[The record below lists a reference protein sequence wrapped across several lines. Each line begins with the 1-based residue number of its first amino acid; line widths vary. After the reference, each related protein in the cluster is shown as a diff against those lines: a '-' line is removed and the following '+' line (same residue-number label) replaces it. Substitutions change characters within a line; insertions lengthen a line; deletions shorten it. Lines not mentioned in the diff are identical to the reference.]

1 MTPPTPVQATKS
13 TVRILAPWSLFAA
26 LLLAAL
32 VSFFLYAD
40 RVPSLLQA
48 LADH

>member
-1 MTPPTPVQATKS
+1 MTPPDPVPDNRSAVK
-13 TVRILAPWSLFAA
+13 ILAPWTLFGVV
-26 LLLAAL
+26 LLAA
-32 VSFFLYAD
+32 VVAFFLYAD